1 VQQLIDQLPCP
12 VEKIEAVYPGRK
24 AVPFQGKILQQSKQR
39 TGRALLPGE
48 LGCLMSHRQVWRNI
62 ISSSAAAEQH
72 FLILESDSQLL
83 NADLLTT
90 SFKQLTQD
98 NDLFFWGA
106 WEGHMQFFN
115 STKQSYKSTHQIGV
129 PFIKT
134 VYCTYGYSLNKK
146 AAQLLLERTKQISY
160 PVDQFKFFFNQQELK
175 LGGILPEVITGNQSG
190 STIRNGE
197 SLLFKKAF
205 LMVLD
210 LKNYL
215 ICSLR

>member
-12 VEKIEAVYPGRK
+12 VDKIEAVYPGRK
-24 AVPFQGKILQQSKQR
+24 PVPFQEQLLKQSHQR
-39 TGRALLPGE
+39 TGRTLLPGE
-48 LGCLMSHRQVWRNI
+48 LGCLMSHRQVWRK
-62 ISSSAAAEQH
+62 ISASSASFDQH

-83 NADLLTT
+83 NADLLST
-90 SFKQLTQD
+90 SFHQLTQD

-106 WEGHMQFFN
+106 WEGHMQFLK
-115 STKQSYKSTHQIGV
+115 STKHYYKSTHQVGI

-146 AAQLLLERTKQISY
+146 AAQLLLERTNRISY
-160 PVDQFKFFFNQQELK
+160 PVDQFKKFFSQQELR

-190 STIRNGE
+190 STIRKGE
-197 SLLFKKAF
+197 SMLFKKAF

-210 LKNYL
+210 FKNYL